1 MIKEHVDLKAV
12 PITKSQLYEMYS
24 AIEEQLNIKLTA
36 KGKTVVRRD
45 INRKLL
51 YNNNDINKTL
61 EYFKNYKENLK
72 KLHIG
77 YSDEALNN
85 VISYLYR

>member
-1 MIKEHVDLKAV
+1 MIKEHVDLKAIA
-12 PITKSQLYEMYS
+12 ITKSQLHEMYS
-24 AIEEQLNIKLTA
+24 SIEEQLNIKLTA

-45 INRKLL
+45 INRYLL
-51 YNNNDINKTL
+51 YNNNDVNKTL

-72 KLHIG
+72 KLHLG
-77 YSDEALNN
+77 YSEEALNN

>member
-1 MIKEHVDLKAV
+1 MKEHVEIK
-12 PITKSQLYEMYS
+12 PITISKSHLHEMYS
-24 AIEEQLNIKLTA
+24 AIEQQLNIKLTA

-45 INRKLL
+45 INRYLL
-51 YNNNDINKTL
+51 VNGNDVNKTIN
-61 EYFKNYKENLK
+61 YFKNYRDNLK

>member
-1 MIKEHVDLKAV
+1 MIKDHTEVK
-12 PITKSQLYEMYS
+12 PISISKPLLHEMYS
-24 AIEEQLNIKLTA
+24 AIEQQLNIKLTA

-45 INRKLL
+45 INRYLL
-51 YNNNDINKTL
+51 VNGNDVNKTL
-61 EYFKNYKENLK
+61 NYFKNYRDNLK

>member
-1 MIKEHVDLKAV
+1 MKEHVEIKAT
-12 PITKSQLYEMYS
+12 PITKPQLNEMYS

-45 INRKLL
+45 INRYLL
-51 YNNNDINKTL
+51 INGNDINKTL

-72 KLHIG
+72 KLHLG
-77 YSDEALNN
+77 YSEEALNN

>member
-1 MIKEHVDLKAV
+1 MKEHVEIK
-12 PITKSQLYEMYS
+12 PIQITKTHLHEMYS
-24 AIEEQLNIKLTA
+24 AIEQQLNIKLTA

-45 INRKLL
+45 INRYLL
-51 YNNNDINKTL
+51 VNGNDVNKTIN
-61 EYFKNYKENLK
+61 YFKNYRDNLK

>member
-1 MIKEHVDLKAV
+1 MKEHVEIK
-12 PITKSQLYEMYS
+12 PIQITKSHLHEMYS
-24 AIEEQLNIKLTA
+24 AIEQQLNIKLTA

-45 INRKLL
+45 INRYLL
-51 YNNNDINKTL
+51 VNGNDVNKTL
-61 EYFKNYKENLK
+61 NYFKNYRDNLK

>member
-1 MIKEHVDLKAV
+1 MKDHTEIK
-12 PITKSQLYEMYS
+12 PITVSKSHLHEMYS

-45 INRKLL
+45 INRYLL
-51 YNNNDINKTL
+51 VNGNDVNKTIN
-61 EYFKNYKENLK
+61 YFKNYKDNLK

>member
-1 MIKEHVDLKAV
+1 MKEYVEIKPIA
-12 PITKSQLYEMYS
+12 ITKSHLNEMYS
-24 AIEEQLNIKLTA
+24 AIEEQLNIKLSA

-45 INRKLL
+45 INRYLL
-51 YNNNDINKTL
+51 VNGNDVNKTI

-72 KLHIG
+72 KIHLG
-77 YSDEALNN
+77 YSEEALNN

>member
-1 MIKEHVDLKAV
+1 MKEHVEIK
-12 PITKSQLYEMYS
+12 PIQITKTHLHEMYS
-24 AIEEQLNIKLTA
+24 AIEQQLNIKLTA

-45 INRKLL
+45 INRYLL
-51 YNNNDINKTL
+51 VNGNDVNKTIN
-61 EYFKNYKENLK
+61 YFKNYKDNLK

>member
-1 MIKEHVDLKAV
+1 MKEHVEIK
-12 PITKSQLYEMYS
+12 PIQITKTHLHEMYS
-24 AIEEQLNIKLTA
+24 AIEQQLNIKLTA

-45 INRKLL
+45 INRYLL
-51 YNNNDINKTL
+51 VNGNDVNKTL
-61 EYFKNYKENLK
+61 NYFKNYRDNLK

>member
-1 MIKEHVDLKAV
+1 MKEHVEIK
-12 PITKSQLYEMYS
+12 PIQITKSHLHEMYS

-45 INRKLL
+45 INRYLL
-51 YNNNDINKTL
+51 VNGNDVNKTL
-61 EYFKNYKENLK
+61 NYFKNYRDNLK

>member
-1 MIKEHVDLKAV
+1 MKEHVEIK
-12 PITKSQLYEMYS
+12 PIQITKSHLHEMYS
-24 AIEEQLNIKLTA
+24 AIEQQLNIKLTA

-45 INRKLL
+45 INRYLL
-51 YNNNDINKTL
+51 VNGNDVNKTIN
-61 EYFKNYKENLK
+61 YFKNYRDNLK

>member
-1 MIKEHVDLKAV
+1 MKEHVEIK
-12 PITKSQLYEMYS
+12 PIQITKTHLHEMYS
-24 AIEEQLNIKLTA
+24 AIEQQLNIKLTA

-45 INRKLL
+45 INRYLL
-51 YNNNDINKTL
+51 VNGNDVNKTL
-61 EYFKNYKENLK
+61 NYFKNYRDNLK

-85 VISYLYR
+85 IISYLYR